1 MFVARRLGISFALG
15 LQLVSSSARACP
27 CGSADPVMVQPLAV
41 EAERPVL
48 RFSGELRLMLDT
60 YGAGAARADVV
71 DLRLETSVQWL
82 PTEWL
87 VLSLLAPVVYRE
99 VTTANLARE
108 RITALADPELR
119 VRARLLEGGT
129 TEHGRHELWAAVG
142 IDLPLMP
149 DLLRPDGRPISMEA
163 MVASGSADPLLNLL
177 YRFDQ
182 GPLGMLLAVTWRFP
196 TPGHQEMTM
205 GPSMDVNLLLGGVL
219 IEGLSLRGAAEARY
233 ELAAQMPGGPMPN
246 TGGALVRIGGDLMWQ
261 PDPALSL
268 GAGVRGPVIDA
279 MNGDRD
285 PGLTASAFVMGA
297 VR

>member
-1 MFVARRLGISFALG
+1 
-15 LQLVSSSARACP
+15 
-27 CGSADPVMVQPLAV
+27 
-41 EAERPVL
+41 
-48 RFSGELRLMLDT
+48 
-60 YGAGAARADVV
+60 
-71 DLRLETSVQWL
+71 
-82 PTEWL
+82 
-87 VLSLLAPVVYRE
+87 
-99 VTTANLARE
+99 
-108 RITALADPELR
+108 
-119 VRARLLEGGT
+119 
-129 TEHGRHELWAAVG
+129 
-142 IDLPLMP
+142 
-149 DLLRPDGRPISMEA
+149 
-163 MVASGSADPLLNLL
+163 
-177 YRFDQ
+177 
-182 GPLGMLLAVTWRFP
+182 MLLAVTWRFP